1 MKLLLDMNLA
11 PRWAGW
17 LEQRGFQADHWS
29 LLGKANASD
38 SEIMGYAA
46 NHGYVVITHDLDFG
60 TILAATN
67 AEKPSV
73 IQIRA
78 DNTSPELIGD
88 RVVTALQKMNTE
100 LLAGA
105 LVTIDLGRDRVRVL
119 PLQR

>member
-17 LEQRGFQADHWS
+17 LEERGFQADHWS
-29 LLGKANASD
+29 LMGSANASD
-38 SEIMGYAA
+38 SEIMEFAA
-46 NHGYVVITHDLDFG
+46 AHDYVVVTHDLDFG

-78 DNTSPELIGD
+78 DNTNPDLIGD
-88 RVVTALQKMNTE
+88 RVLLALQKMKLE

>member
-1 MKLLLDMNLA
+1 M
-11 PRWAGW
+11 
-17 LEQRGFQADHWS
+17 EF
-29 LLGKANASD
+29 
-38 SEIMGYAA
+38 AA
-46 NHGYVVITHDLDFG
+46 AHDYVVVTHDLDFG

-78 DNTSPELIGD
+78 DNTNPDLIGD
-88 RVVTALQKMNTE
+88 RVLVALQKMKLE

>member
-29 LLGKANASD
+29 LLGKATASD
-38 SEIMGYAA
+38 SEIMVYAA